1 MLVNGFIRK
10 IILYLRDVETN
21 EILERWDFV
30 VECEEHKHSRTLKN
44 DLTIQ
49 KDIRDVLHQISSTV
63 NRLPILTRD
72 WKYTITVKLEEQ
84 LMSNIEALKIPKIW
98 FKNKNYWDI

>member
-1 MLVNGFIRK
+1 M
-10 IILYLRDVETN
+10 ETN

-30 VECEEHKHSRTLKN
+30 VECEEHNRSRTLKN

-49 KDIRDVLHQISSTV
+49 KDIKGIIHQICSTAD
-63 NRLPILTRD
+63 RLPILTQD
-72 WKYTITVKLEEQ
+72 WNYTITVKLEEQ

-98 FKNKNYWDI
+98 FKNKNSWSI